1 GVDVLG
7 LARLSR
13 LEGAQGADAPATA
26 GDHPRPA
33 PSAPYAAAPPA
44 LRGQSCRWGGTGGR
58 DGTP

>member
-7 LARLSR
+7 LARLAP

-33 PSAPYAAAPPA
+33 PSPPSPAVA